1 MPHFRSAATLMAA
14 AFTLSLAAC
23 GSGAEEGVTTASS
36 ATPEASSPSTS
47 PTAEASSS
55 AQVAEG
61 DFTPEGAQLAVG
73 DSALVPCGVNKG
85 GMAEVTITVTSI
97 DMGAPEDLAPLNLG
111 DRAAGMTPYYVRM
124 TVVGGTGSEALPYQS
139 FGDIDG
145 LLGDGS
151 RAGSLIVMGD
161 FAQCDGGSFPKD
173 FAAGSSFETCVP
185 FLAAG
190 DAAVTGAQ
198 WQDDYGDGAYQDAQT
213 AVTWTS

>member
-1 MPHFRSAATLMAA
+1 M
-14 AFTLSLAAC
+14 
-23 GSGAEEGVTTASS
+23 
-36 ATPEASSPSTS
+36 
-47 PTAEASSS
+47 
-55 AQVAEG
+55 
-61 DFTPEGAQLAVG
+61 
-73 DSALVPCGVNKG
+73 NKG
-85 GMAEVTITVTSI
+85 GTVEVTITVTSI
-97 DMGAPEDLAPLNLG
+97 DKGEPADLTPLNLG

-124 TVVGGTGSEALPYQS
+124 TVEGGTGAEALPYQS

-151 RAGSLIVMGD
+151 RAGSLIVVGD

-173 FAAGSSFETCVP
+173 FAAGASFETCVP

>member
-1 MPHFRSAATLMAA
+1 MSRFRSAATLTAA
-14 AFTLSLAAC
+14 ALTLSLAAC
-23 GSGAEEGVTTASS
+23 GSGTDESVTTPSS
-36 ATPEASSPSTS
+36 ATPEASSPSTT
-47 PTAEASSS
+47 PTASSS
-55 AQVAEG
+55 EASPEG
-61 DFTPEGAQLAVG
+61 DFTPEGAELAVG
-73 DSALVPCGVNKG
+73 DSARVPYGVNKG
-85 GMAEVTITVTSI
+85 GTAEVTITVTSI
-97 DMGAPEDLAPLNLG
+97 DKGEPADLTPLNLG

-124 TVVGGTGSEALPYQS
+124 TVEGGTGAEALPYQS

-151 RAGSLIVMGD
+151 RAGSLIVVGD

-173 FAAGSSFETCVP
+173 FAAGASFETCVP

>member
-73 DSALVPCGVNKG
+73 PPAHDAHGQGRLILL
-85 GMAEVTITVTSI
+85 AT
-97 DMGAPEDLAPLNLG
+97 AQPERLQA
-111 DRAAGMTPYYVRM
+111 
-124 TVVGGTGSEALPYQS
+124 ALPAL
-139 FGDIDG
+139 G
-145 LLGDGS
+145 LNWLS
-151 RAGSLIVMGD
+151 RRS
-161 FAQCDGGSFPKD
+161 SS
-173 FAAGSSFETCVP
+173 AARLVV
-185 FLAAG
+185 A
-190 DAAVTGAQ
+190 
-198 WQDDYGDGAYQDAQT
+198 
-213 AVTWTS
+213 